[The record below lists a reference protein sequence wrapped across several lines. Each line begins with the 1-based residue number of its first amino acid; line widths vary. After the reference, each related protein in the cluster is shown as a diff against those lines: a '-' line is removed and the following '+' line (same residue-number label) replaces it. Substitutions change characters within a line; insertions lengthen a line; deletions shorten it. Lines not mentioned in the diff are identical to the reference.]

1 MRLGTANTYDKT
13 LDNLNARQAA
23 MSSLQEKLSLGKQVV
38 HPSDDPSAAAQA
50 ERAMTRIDR
59 IKSDQKAL
67 AVQKE
72 ALANTESTLGSA
84 VSLMQ
89 TARELIVSAGNAGYG
104 PSEHNSIA
112 QQLAGIRD
120 QLVDLA
126 NQKDANGQPLFG
138 GLGSASSPFVST
150 ATGVQFNGLN
160 GQLAPTQD
168 TVPYTMDGS
177 AVWMNVP
184 TGNGVFSVATGATNS
199 GTAYSDAGVVINPSA
214 ITGDT
219 YALNFTVAAGVTTYN
234 VTDTTSGA
242 AVVTAQPYKAGQSI
256 AFDGMSLTVRGAPR
270 SGDSLQ
276 ISPSTRTDLFSVLD
290 SAIQNIRGAAA
301 NSPVMMQ
308 SVQQSLVQV
317 DSASDRL
324 QAARGLAGDW
334 LNRADAI
341 SASQD
346 SRSAQMTSDR
356 SRAEDLDMVK
366 GISDFQT
373 QQTAYDAA
381 LKSYAQVQKL
391 SLFNY
396 IN

>member
-1 MRLGTANTYDKT
+1 MRMGTANTYDKT

-38 HPSDDPSAAAQA
+38 RPSDDPSAAAQA

-72 ALANTESTLGSA
+72 ALSNTESTLGSA

-120 QLVDLA
+120 QLVELA
-126 NQKDANGQPLFG
+126 NQKDANGQSLFG
-138 GLGSASSPFVST
+138 GQGSASSPFVST
-150 ATGVQFNGLN
+150 AAGVQFTGLN
-160 GQLAPTQD
+160 GQQAPTQD

-184 TGNGVFSVATGATNS
+184 TGNGVFSVAGAATNS
-199 GTAYSDAGVVINPSA
+199 GTAYSDAGVVTSPSA
-214 ITGDT
+214 ITGDA
-219 YALNFTVAAGVTTYN
+219 YALSFTVAAGITTYN
-234 VTDTTSGA
+234 VTDTTTGA
-242 AVVTAQPYKAGQSI
+242 AVATAQPYKDGQAI
-256 AFDGMSLTVRGAPR
+256 GFDGMSLTVHGAPQN
-270 SGDSLQ
+270 GDSLQ
-276 ISPSTRTDLFSVLD
+276 IQPSTRTSVFGVLD
-290 SAIQNIRGAAA
+290 SAIQSIKGAAA
-301 NSPVMMQ
+301 NSPTMMQ
-308 SVQQSLVQV
+308 SVQQSLVQM
-317 DSASDRL
+317 DSSTDRL

-346 SRSAQMTSDR
+346 SRSAQMTTDR